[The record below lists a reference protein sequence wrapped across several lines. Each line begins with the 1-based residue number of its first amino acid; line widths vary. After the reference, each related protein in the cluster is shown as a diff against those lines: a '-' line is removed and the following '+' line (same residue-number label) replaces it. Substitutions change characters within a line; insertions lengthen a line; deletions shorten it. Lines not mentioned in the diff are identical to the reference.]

1 MIVDTHM
8 HLYDN
13 KFEDIREEVIAEAL
27 QLNIK
32 KMIVVGCDF
41 ESSKKAIELANKYDF
56 IYAAIGLH
64 PSEVH
69 KECDIDL
76 TWIYELAKYKKIVA
90 IGEIGLDY
98 YWDKT
103 YVELQ
108 KQMFIKQIEIA
119 KKLNLPIIV
128 HSRDSINDTYIIL
141 KENICHG
148 VLHCYSGSLEM
159 AKEFTKLGYYL
170 GIGGVVTFNNAKE
183 IKRVVSEIDIKYLL
197 TETDA
202 PYLAPVPFRGK
213 VNKSSY
219 IPYIIDK
226 IYEIKSQNTD
236 LDIVNNNLI
245 DRLQIENILYE
256 NAHKLFKLEETK

>member
-1 MIVDTHM
+1 MENNMIVDTHM

-41 ESSKKAIELANKYDF
+41 ETSKKAIELANKYDF

-98 YWDKT
+98 YWQEPEKEIQQ
-103 YVELQ
+103 YRILEERIGNCILQ
-108 KQMFIKQIEIA
+108 
-119 KKLNLPIIV
+119 
-128 HSRDSINDTYIIL
+128 HL
-141 KENICHG
+141 KAE
-148 VLHCYSGSLEM
+148 S
-159 AKEFTKLGYYL
+159 AKE
-170 GIGGVVTFNNAKE
+170 
-183 IKRVVSEIDIKYLL
+183 
-197 TETDA
+197 
-202 PYLAPVPFRGK
+202 
-213 VNKSSY
+213 
-219 IPYIIDK
+219 
-226 IYEIKSQNTD
+226 
-236 LDIVNNNLI
+236 
-245 DRLQIENILYE
+245 
-256 NAHKLFKLEETK
+256 